1 MAFLNKKEQSYKRY
15 FFLRTKMNLSST
27 KSIQFNKVKT
37 ISRCPKHPKSKVKL
51 RAQHAVII
59 YLLSSFEWNALSIL
73 INEKCY
79 KNLSFDVCN
88 VLFCVNPLNG
98 ENRIL
103 NFEILYTCA
112 KQYIFSC
119 LKQNKAPI
127 CFGLLHYLNQRYK
140 IIKSIYIQNS

>member
-1 MAFLNKKEQSYKRY
+1 MLQ
-15 FFLRTKMNLSST
+15 
-27 KSIQFNKVKT
+27 
-37 ISRCPKHPKSKVKL
+37 KL
-51 RAQHAVII
+51 
-59 YLLSSFEWNALSIL
+59 
-73 INEKCY
+73 K
-79 KNLSFDVCN
+79 FDVCN

-112 KQYIFSC
+112 KQNIFSC